1 MTDKLL
7 HNIITLPEGK
17 TASDVVGERHDIVFL
32 FDVTKA
38 NPNGDPDA
46 GNTPRLQPDS
56 LRGLV
61 TDVCLK
67 RKVRNFFSLYN
78 PDGTLMSD
86 RPQDQYRIFIREN
99 AILKD
104 DLDASHQF
112 ISRRFFNEVLE
123 DLKSRSYVTAE
134 IATSIEEEVAFED
147 FPDKPKKVKEFVISC
162 LKGNVSFAPLLKEML
177 AQLENFPSLPA
188 DLKSGLAAFIPADED
203 QKSEDKMLKAI
214 LDKAK
219 KLVAKGD
226 AKLVEEQLK
235 QCYQRVSPSAQIAD
249 RFAELNLEKA
259 ARDYVCWSYFDNRAF
274 GCVISTKGPLEG
286 SFYGQVR
293 GPIQMSFAESL
304 DKVLQ
309 LDATI
314 TRCAV
319 ASKEELESSK
329 DASDAGGNRTMGR
342 KYLVDY
348 GLYRA
353 HIFFSPA
360 FAAKTGFTYR
370 DLDNFFFALKHL
382 FRDDSAAGR
391 AGLRVVGLVDFQHAS
406 ALGNEQAH
414 KLFSQVVVERTPE
427 SKHTLEGKSRDFP
440 SGLNDYYGTTP
451 TGAVVG
457 DEINCHV
464 IAKRLVWE
472 IPETPLLQAKAT
484 A

>member
-1 MTDKLL
+1 MSDSL
-7 HNIITLPEGK
+7 HHKIITLPEGK
-17 TASDVVGERHDIVFL
+17 NATDIVGERHDIVFL
-32 FDVTKA
+32 FDATKA

-56 LRGLV
+56 LKGLV

-86 RPQDQYRIFIREN
+86 RPHDRYRIFIREN

-104 DLDASHQF
+104 DLDESHQF
-112 ISRRFFNEVLE
+112 ISRRFFSEAL
-123 DLKSRSYVTAE
+123 DSLKSRSYITE
-134 IATSIEEEVAFED
+134 ETATSIGQEIAFED
-147 FPDKPKKVKEFVISC
+147 FPDKPKKVKEFVIGC
-162 LKGNVSFAPLLKEML
+162 LKGRVSFAPLLKEML
-177 AQLENFPSLPA
+177 SQLENFQDVSA
-188 DLKSGLAAFIPADED
+188 DVKSGLATFVPADED
-203 QKSEDKMLKAI
+203 QKSEEKMLKAI

-219 KLVAKGD
+219 KLAAKGE
-226 AKLVEEQLK
+226 AKLLEERLK
-235 QCYQRVSPSAQIAD
+235 QCYQKVSPSAQIAD

-259 ARDYVCWSYFDNRAF
+259 TRDYVCWSFFDNRAF

-304 DKVLQ
+304 DKILQ

-319 ASKEELESSK
+319 ASKDEMESSK

-342 KYLVDY
+342 KHLVDY

-360 FAAKTGFTYR
+360 FAAKTGFTYC

-382 FRDDSAAGR
+382 FRDDAAAGR
-391 AGLRVVGLVDFQHAS
+391 AGMRVVGLVDFEHAS
-406 ALGNEQAH
+406 ALGNEHAH
-414 KLFSQVVVERTPE
+414 KLFEKVAVE
-427 SKHTLEGKSRDFP
+427 KRDKRKEFP
-440 SGLNDYYGTTP
+440 SSLSDYHGIAP
-451 TGAVVG
+451 EGAVVT
-457 DEINCHV
+457 
-464 IAKRLVWE
+464 AKENDQEKMLVTARKLVWE
-472 IPETPLLQAKAT
+472 VAAQ
-484 A
+484 